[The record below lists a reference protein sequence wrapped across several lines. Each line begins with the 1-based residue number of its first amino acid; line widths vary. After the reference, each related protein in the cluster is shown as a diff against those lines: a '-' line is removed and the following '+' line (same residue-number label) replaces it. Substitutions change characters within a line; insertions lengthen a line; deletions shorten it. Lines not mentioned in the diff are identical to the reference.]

1 MESKNQVKLNIVD
14 QYLQV
19 SCFNKISQ
27 STLDEI
33 MDYEVKADHLEKK
46 LIRKIK
52 EQVKN
57 GKIALSIGDVR
68 KTGYR

>member
-1 MESKNQVKLNIVD
+1 
-14 QYLQV
+14 
-19 SCFNKISQ
+19 
-27 STLDEI
+27 

-52 EQVKN
+52 EQVEN

>member
-1 MESKNQVKLNIVD
+1 
-14 QYLQV
+14 
-19 SCFNKISQ
+19 
-27 STLDEI
+27 